1 MRTLSFVVVT
11 IFGSGIAEIEPSCYR
26 AASCNIKIFRA
37 NGFSNMLTSQ
47 RKKAI
52 LDALARDGQVLAK
65 QLSETFEVSEDTVR
79 RDLRELAAEG
89 LLQRVHGG
97 ALPASSAVAPF
108 AERREIESSAK
119 RAIAGAA
126 AAMIGN
132 GQVVIIDGGTTSAEL
147 IRQLPRDLRA
157 TVVTHSPSVAVGLI
171 DHPMIEVL
179 VIGGRLFKHSI
190 VTVGAAAIEAMS
202 HIQADIYFMGVTGVH
217 PTAGL
222 STGDYE
228 EAYVKRALAARA
240 AETVVLASSDKINA
254 ASQFVIGGLAL
265 AQTII
270 VEKATDPALTKPLE
284 KSGVTI
290 VRA

>member
-1 MRTLSFVVVT
+1 
-11 IFGSGIAEIEPSCYR
+11 
-26 AASCNIKIFRA
+26 
-37 NGFSNMLTSQ
+37 MLTSQ

-52 LDALARDGQVLAK
+52 LKTLARDGQVLAK
-65 QLSETFEVSEDTVR
+65 QLSETFGVSEDTVR
-79 RDLRELAAEG
+79 RDLRELAGEG

-97 ALPASSAVAPF
+97 ALPASTAVAPF
-108 AERREIESSAK
+108 AERSGLESSAK
-119 RAIAGAA
+119 RAIATAA
-126 AAMIGN
+126 AAMIET

-147 IRQLPRDLRA
+147 IRQLPHDLSA
-157 TVVTHSPSVAVGLI
+157 TVVTHSPSVAVGLV
-171 DHPMIEVL
+171 DHPLIEVI

-190 VTVGAAAIEAMS
+190 VTVGAAAVEAMS

-222 STGDYE
+222 STGNFE
-228 EAYVKRALAARA
+228 EAFVKRALAARA

-254 ASQFVIGGLAL
+254 ASQYLIGEISL

-270 VEKATDPALTKPLE
+270 VEQATELALTKPLE
-284 KSGVTI
+284 DAGITI

>member
-1 MRTLSFVVVT
+1 
-11 IFGSGIAEIEPSCYR
+11 
-26 AASCNIKIFRA
+26 
-37 NGFSNMLTSQ
+37 MLTSQ

-65 QLSETFEVSEDTVR
+65 QLSETFDVSEDTVR
-79 RDLRELAAEG
+79 RDLRELAGEG

-108 AERREIESSAK
+108 AERRQIESSAK

-126 AAMIGN
+126 AAMIGK

-147 IRQLPRDLRA
+147 IRQIPRDLQA

-171 DHPMIEVL
+171 DHPLIEVL

-270 VEKATDPALTKPLE
+270 VEMATDPALTQPLE
-284 KSGVTI
+284 RSGVTI